1 MERRLQSGALNGN
14 KGAEKME
21 DVERKALALVD
32 AVQKEYPDISEG
44 AAEHLAVLSI
54 LRVCKDKPDPL
65 VEVLE
70 GLKDAIH
77 ETVMANAK
85 AIRAALDALGFE
97 IREKNDD

>member
-1 MERRLQSGALNGN
+1 
-14 KGAEKME
+14 ME

-65 VEVLE
+65 VDVM
-70 GLKDAIH
+70 KDLSWDE
-77 ETVMANAK
+77 ETAAEDW
-85 AIRAALDALGFE
+85 ATDLRAALEARGLE
-97 IREKNDD
+97 IREKKDD